1 METQENEATMSQQR
15 FSQLLEQIDS
25 TDISEDKEIMLSVEE
40 SSAFEEFVRSHSVSN
55 HLLPWWLKTPNQ
67 SPALTQ
73 LQTMSLDIQEMPE
86 PKINP
91 QVL

>member
-1 METQENEATMSQQR
+1 M
-15 FSQLLEQIDS
+15 EQIDS

-40 SSAFEEFVRSHSVSN
+40 SSAFEEFVRAQSVSN
-55 HLLPWWLKTPNQ
+55 HLIPWWLKAPNQ
-67 SPALTQ
+67 SQALSH
-73 LQTMSLDIQEMPE
+73 LQSMSLDIQEMPE